1 MNNMETSN
9 SIPNETVTMVTS
21 IVREGQDDDDGN
33 DDQLTSSE
41 KWSANSEQN
50 GQR

>member
-9 SIPNETVTMVTS
+9 SIPNETVTS